1 VSRGFTRDGEQASPQ
16 MKKQKNQIEESK
28 MNAEK
33 AKTSNNK
40 KFIIWFWILFGGP
53 IVGLLLFVIGV
64 IMFSDLPD
72 TQELQNP
79 KTFLATEVYS
89 ADMKVLGKYYAENR
103 TNVKFKEISPNVVN
117 ALIATEDARYY
128 DHSGVDIYS
137 LGRAISGP
145 LLGRANTGGGSTITQ
160 QLAKMLF
167 PREDGMSK
175 FHLIV
180 KKIKEWVV
188 AVKLEREYTKEEII
202 AMYLNKFDYVN
213 NAVGIK
219 SAAQIYFGTTPDS
232 LHIEQAAMLVGM
244 AKNPAYF
251 NPNRF
256 HEKAEGR
263 RNQVLLQ
270 MLKYH
275 YLTQAQCD
283 SLKKIPLKLN
293 FHVED
298 HNEGLAPY
306 LREYIRDVFL
316 KKWAEENPKPD
327 GTKYDVY
334 RDGLKIYTTIDSRMQ
349 RYAEEAVKE
358 HLTELQESFNKE
370 LKNKKNAPF
379 AWNVNKEE
387 IASLMNQGMKRS
399 ERYRA
404 LKKGGMSEEN
414 IMKNFKTKVAMTV
427 FSWKKEIDTTMT
439 PWDSIRYY
447 KGFLQTGFM
456 SIEPQTG
463 YIKAWVGGNNHKF
476 FQYDHVQIGHA
487 RQVGSTFKT
496 FVYALAIQEGYSPCY
511 RLPNVKTCIDM
522 PAGQPQYCPE
532 NSSGEEKLAGRML
545 TLQQALAYSINYI
558 SAYLIKQFGAQA
570 VADLAH
576 RMGVV
581 SQIDPTPS
589 ICLGTPEISVFEM
602 VGAEATF
609 ANKGTWIQPTFIT
622 RIEDKNGK
630 VLADFSPKT
639 EEVMNEEK
647 AYVMLQLMKGCVQIG
662 TGSRLRYRYKL
673 NMPIAGK
680 TGTTQHNS
688 DGWFMGITPDLVS
701 GCWVGADDRSVHFDH
716 GDQGQGAQMALPIW
730 AKYMQKVYADK
741 TLKIS
746 QGDFEKPSKK
756 IDIEMDCGKYNKDLE
771 NDVPDF
777 DPSGDGFN

>member
-1 VSRGFTRDGEQASPQ
+1 MS
-16 MKKQKNQIEESK
+16 
-28 MNAEK
+28 AEK
-33 AKTSNNK
+33 AKQNNYR
-40 KFIIWFWILFGGP
+40 KFIIWFWLIFGGP
-53 IVGLLLFVIGV
+53 VVGLLVFVLCIRL
-64 IMFSDLPD
+64 FSDLPN
-72 TQELQNP
+72 TEELQNP
-79 KTFLATEVYS
+79 RTFLATEVYS
-89 ADMKVLGKYYAENR
+89 SDMKVLGKYYAENR
-103 TNVKFKEISPNVVN
+103 TNVKFEEISPNVVN
-117 ALIATEDARYY
+117 ALVATEDARFY
-128 DHSGVDIYS
+128 DHSGIDLRA
-137 LGRAISGP
+137 LGRAIFGGLTGSS
-145 LLGRANTGGGSTITQ
+145 ASGGGSTITQ

-167 PREDGMSK
+167 PREDLSK
-175 FHLIV
+175 MGLVLRKF
-180 KKIKEWVV
+180 KEWII
-188 AVKLEREYTKEEII
+188 AVKLEREYTKQEIL

-219 SAAQIYFGTTPDS
+219 SAAQIYFGTTADS
-232 LHIEQAAMLVGM
+232 LRIEQAATLVGM

-256 HEKAEGR
+256 HDRSEGR
-263 RNQVLLQ
+263 RNTVLRQ
-270 MLKYH
+270 MEKYG
-275 YLTQAQCD
+275 YITKTQCD
-283 SLKKIPLKLN
+283 SLQKIPLKLN
-293 FHVED
+293 FHPED

-316 KKWAEENPKPD
+316 KKWCEENRKPD

-349 RYAEEAVKE
+349 RYAEEAVRE
-358 HLTELQESFNKE
+358 HLTELQQSFNKE

-387 IASLMNQGMKRS
+387 IKSLMYQGMKRS
-399 ERYRA
+399 ERYRV
-404 LKKGGMSEEN
+404 LKKGGMSEAE
-414 IMKNFKTKVAMTV
+414 ILKNFYTKVPMTV
-427 FSWKKEIDTTMT
+427 FSWKKEIDTVMS

-463 YIKAWVGGNNHKF
+463 YIKAWVGGNNHKY

-511 RLPNVKTCIDM
+511 RLPNVRTCIDM
-522 PAGQPQYCPE
+522 PAGQPQYCPD
-532 NSSGEEKLAGRML
+532 NAAGEEKYNGRII
-545 TLQQALAYSINYI
+545 TLQQALALSINYV
-558 SAYLIKQFGAQA
+558 SAYLIKQFGPQA

-581 SQIDPTPS
+581 SKIDPTPS

-609 ANKGTWIQPTFIT
+609 ANKGTWIEPTFVT

-630 VLADFSPKT
+630 VLADFAPRT

-647 AYVMLQLMKGCVQIG
+647 AYVMLQLMKGVVDIG
-662 TGSRLRYRYKL
+662 TGVRLRYRYKFKQP
-673 NMPIAGK
+673 MAGK

-688 DGWFMGITPDLVS
+688 DGWYMGITPDLVS

-741 TLKIS
+741 TIKIS
-746 QGDFEKPSKK
+746 QGEFEKPAKK
-756 IDIEMDCGKYNKDLE
+756 IDIEMDCSKYNKELE
-771 NDVPDF
+771 
-777 DPSGDGFN
+777 SGVDDSFNTGEEN